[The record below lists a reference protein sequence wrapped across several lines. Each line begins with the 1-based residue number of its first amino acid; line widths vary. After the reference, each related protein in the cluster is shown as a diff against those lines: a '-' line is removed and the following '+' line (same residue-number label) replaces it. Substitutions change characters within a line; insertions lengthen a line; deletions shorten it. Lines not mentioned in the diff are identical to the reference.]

1 MATRRPRP
9 LSGMWSFFMILYIRA
24 PIKSIFY
31 LGKDEGYMLDIR
43 LFRNEPEKVKSKI
56 ELRGD
61 DPKVV
66 DEVLELDEQRRQ
78 LISKTEEMKARRNK
92 VSEEI
97 AQKKRNKEDADDV
110 IAEMRNLGDEIKEN
124 DAKLNEVDNKVRD
137 ILIRIPNLINDDVP
151 QGDSD
156 EENVELKK
164 WGTPREFDFEPK
176 AHWDLVE
183 ELKMADFERAAK
195 VSGARFV
202 YLTKDGALLERALM
216 NYMIT
221 KHTTQHGYT
230 EMMTP
235 QLVNAD
241 TMFGT
246 GQLPKFE
253 EDLFKVEKEGLYT
266 IPTAEVPLTNFY
278 RDEIIQPGVLPEKFT
293 GQTACFR
300 SEAGSA
306 GRDTRGLIRLHQFDK
321 VEMVRIEKPEDSW
334 DALEDMTKNAESIL
348 EELGLPYRRVILC
361 TGDIGFSASKTYD
374 LEVWLPSYNDY
385 KEISSC
391 SNCTDFQAR
400 RANIHFKRDNS
411 AKPELAHTLNGS
423 GLAVGRTFAAIV
435 ENYQNEDGTIT
446 IPEALVPF
454 MGGKTKISKPTK

>member
-1 MATRRPRP
+1 
-9 LSGMWSFFMILYIRA
+9 
-24 PIKSIFY
+24 
-31 LGKDEGYMLDIR
+31 MLDIR
-43 LFRNEPEKVKSKI
+43 LFRNEPDTVKSKI

-66 DEVLELDEQRRQ
+66 DEILELDEQRRK
-78 LISKTEEMKARRNK
+78 LISATEEMKARRNK

-97 AQKKRNKEDADDV
+97 ALKKRNKENADDV
-110 IAEMRNLGDEIKEN
+110 IAEMRTLGDDIKEK
-124 DAKLNEVDNKVRD
+124 DSQLNEIDNKMTG
-137 ILIRIPNLINDDVP
+137 ILCRIPNLISDDVP
-151 QGDSD
+151 QGESD
-156 EENVELKK
+156 EDNVEVKK
-164 WGTPREFDFEPK
+164 WGTPREFSFEPK
-176 AHWDLVE
+176 AHWDIVE
-183 ELKMADFERAAK
+183 ELKMADFDRAAK

-202 YLTKDGALLERALM
+202 YLTNEGAQLERALM

-230 EMMTP
+230 ETMVP

-241 TMFGT
+241 TMYGT

-278 RDEIIQPGVLPEKFT
+278 RNEIIQPGVLPEKFT
-293 GQTACFR
+293 GQSACFR

-321 VEMVRIEKPEDSW
+321 VEMVRFEQPEDSW
-334 DALEDMTKNAESIL
+334 NALEEMTTNAEAIL
-348 EELGLPYRRVILC
+348 EELGLPYRCVILC

-400 RANIHFKRDNS
+400 RANIRFKRDKA

-435 ENYQNEDGTIT
+435 ENYQNEDGTVT

-454 MGGKTKISKPTK
+454 MGGKTQISKPVK

>member
-1 MATRRPRP
+1 M
-9 LSGMWSFFMILYIRA
+9 
-24 PIKSIFY
+24 
-31 LGKDEGYMLDIR
+31 DEVMLDIK
-43 LFRNEPEKVKSKI
+43 LFRNDPDFVKEKVAK
-56 ELRGD
+56 RGMED
-61 DPKVV
+61 TVV

-78 LISKTEEMKARRNK
+78 LISKAEEMKAERNK
-92 VSEEI
+92 VSGEI
-97 AQKKRNKEDADDV
+97 AQKKRNKEDADDA
-110 IAEMRNLGDEIKEN
+110 IAAMRKLGDEIKVLDDTLNQVDVDLN
-124 DAKLNEVDNKVRD
+124 DKLS
-137 ILIRIPNLINDDVP
+137 RIPNIIQDDVP
-151 QGDSD
+151 EGATD
-156 EENVELKK
+156 EDNVEVKR
-164 WGTPREFDFEPK
+164 WGTPRTFDFEEK

-183 ELKMADFERAAK
+183 ELKMVNFERAAK

-202 YLTKDGALLERALM
+202 FLTGEGAQLERALM

-230 EMMTP
+230 EMMVP

-241 TMFGT
+241 SMYGT

-266 IPTAEVPLTNFY
+266 IPTAEVPLTNYY
-278 RDEIIQPGVLPEKFT
+278 RNEIIGPDELPAKFT
-293 GQTACFR
+293 AQSACYR

-321 VEMVRIEKPEDSW
+321 VEMVRFEKPEDSW
-334 DALEDMTKNAESIL
+334 QALDEMTEHAEAIL

-361 TGDIGFSASKTYD
+361 TGDIGFGSSKTYD
-374 LEVWLPSYNDY
+374 LEVWLPSYNEY

-391 SNCTDFQAR
+391 SNITDFQAR
-400 RANIHFKRDNS
+400 RSNIRFKRDKN

-435 ENYQNEDGTIT
+435 ENYQNEDGSVT
-446 IPEALVPF
+446 IPEALVPY
-454 MGGKTKISKPTK
+454 MGGKTVIRPIK

>member
-1 MATRRPRP
+1 
-9 LSGMWSFFMILYIRA
+9 
-24 PIKSIFY
+24 
-31 LGKDEGYMLDIR
+31 MLDIK
-43 LFRNEPEKVKSKI
+43 LFRNDPDFVKEKVAK
-56 ELRGD
+56 RGMED
-61 DPKVV
+61 TVV

-78 LISKTEEMKARRNK
+78 LISKAEEMKAERNK
-92 VSEEI
+92 VSGEI
-97 AQKKRNKEDADDV
+97 AQKKRNKEDADDA
-110 IAEMRNLGDEIKEN
+110 IAAMRKLGDEIKVLDDTLNQVDVDLN
-124 DAKLNEVDNKVRD
+124 DKLS
-137 ILIRIPNLINDDVP
+137 RIPNIIHDDVP
-151 QGDSD
+151 EGATD
-156 EENVELKK
+156 EDNVEVKR
-164 WGTPREFDFEPK
+164 WGTPRTFDFEEK

-183 ELKMADFERAAK
+183 ELKMVNFERAAK

-202 YLTKDGALLERALM
+202 FLTGEGAQLERALM

-230 EMMTP
+230 EMMVP

-241 TMFGT
+241 SMYGT

-266 IPTAEVPLTNFY
+266 IPTAEVPLTNYY
-278 RDEIIQPGVLPEKFT
+278 RNEIIGPDELPAKFT
-293 GQTACFR
+293 AQSACYR

-321 VEMVRIEKPEDSW
+321 VEMVRFEKPEDSW
-334 DALEDMTKNAESIL
+334 QALDEMTGHAEAIL

-361 TGDIGFSASKTYD
+361 TGDIGFGSSKTYD
-374 LEVWLPSYNDY
+374 LEVWLPSYNEY

-391 SNCTDFQAR
+391 SNITDFQAR
-400 RANIHFKRDNS
+400 RSNIRFKRDKN

-435 ENYQNEDGTIT
+435 ENYQNEDGSVT
-446 IPEALVPF
+446 IPESLVPY
-454 MGGKTKISKPTK
+454 MGGKTVIRPIK

>member
-1 MATRRPRP
+1 
-9 LSGMWSFFMILYIRA
+9 
-24 PIKSIFY
+24 
-31 LGKDEGYMLDIR
+31 MLDIK
-43 LFRNEPEKVKSKI
+43 LFRNDPEFLKEKI
-56 ELRGD
+56 AKRGMD
-61 DPKVV
+61 SNVV

-78 LISKTEEMKARRNK
+78 LISKAEEMKAERNK
-92 VSEEI
+92 VSGEI
-97 AQKKRNKEDADDV
+97 AQKKRNKEDADDA
-110 IAEMRNLGDEIKEN
+110 IAAMRSLGDEIKVLDDTLNQVDVSLN
-124 DAKLNEVDNKVRD
+124 DKLS
-137 ILIRIPNLINDDVP
+137 RIPNIIHEDVP
-151 QGDSD
+151 EGATD
-156 EENVELKK
+156 EDNVEVKR
-164 WGTPREFDFEPK
+164 WGTPRTFEFEDK
-176 AHWDLVE
+176 AHWDIVE
-183 ELKMADFERAAK
+183 DLKMVDFERAAK

-202 YLTKDGALLERALM
+202 FLTGEGAQLERALM

-230 EMMTP
+230 EMMVP

-241 TMFGT
+241 SMYGT

-266 IPTAEVPLTNFY
+266 IPTAEVPLTNYY
-278 RDEIIQPGVLPEKFT
+278 RNEIIAPDVLPAKFT
-293 GQTACFR
+293 AQSACYR

-334 DALEDMTKNAESIL
+334 QALEDMTEHAEAIL

-361 TGDIGFSASKTYD
+361 TGDIGFGSSKTYD

-391 SNCTDFQAR
+391 SNITDFQAR
-400 RANIHFKRDNS
+400 RSNIRFKRDKN

-435 ENYQNEDGTIT
+435 ENYQNEDGSVT

-454 MGGKTKISKPTK
+454 MGGKKVIRPTK